1 MTMTKDVELPA
12 DFAAAV
18 AYLRAEIAI
27 ARASV
32 GDALAQMPRLEES
45 RTRIH
50 LLTVAIDLLG
60 APFK

>member
-1 MTMTKDVELPA
+1 MADHEMPA

-32 GDALAQMPRLEES
+32 GDAQAQLPRLEEAS
-45 RTRIH
+45 KRAH